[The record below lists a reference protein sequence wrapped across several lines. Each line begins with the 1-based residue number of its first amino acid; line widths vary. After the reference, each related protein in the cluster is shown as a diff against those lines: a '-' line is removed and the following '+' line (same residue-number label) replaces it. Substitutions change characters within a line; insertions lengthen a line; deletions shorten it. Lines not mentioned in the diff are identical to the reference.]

1 VTILGAVIKVP
12 ASDALLNDLEELK
25 RMLGAST
32 NAEAVRRIIA
42 RELLLLRAIDQS
54 KELII
59 QGKNPKGK
67 ELHVL
72 L

>member
-1 VTILGAVIKVP
+1 MGTVLKVP

-25 RMLGAST
+25 RLLGASSASET
-32 NAEAVRRIIA
+32 VRRVIA
-42 RELLLLRAIDQS
+42 RELLLLRALDQS
-54 KELII
+54 KELVI

-72 L
+72 F